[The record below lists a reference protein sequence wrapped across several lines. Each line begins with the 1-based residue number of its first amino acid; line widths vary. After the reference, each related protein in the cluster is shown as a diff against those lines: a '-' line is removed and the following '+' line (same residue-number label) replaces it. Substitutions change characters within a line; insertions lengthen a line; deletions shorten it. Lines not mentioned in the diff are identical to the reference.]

1 MNNAYMLINDPAT
14 GIIVVSLSKRTGEM
28 KSSDPMDSQMVELL
42 TLYPDAMEDIDCRN
56 HFDGAGLSK
65 RDIISQW

>member
-28 KSSDPMDSQMVELL
+28 KSSDPDKNNLYAAITRANYIFHNDGTPEELYAQIEEAL
-42 TLYPDAMEDIDCRN
+42 TAVS
-56 HFDGAGLSK
+56 A
-65 RDIISQW
+65 